1 MFDIYLQFLQDIFDA
16 LFAILNEGAEQ
27 YGNLVFQAL
36 VSGNILLSSVG
47 LISQLLEHC
56 TVITGAMTSNP

>member
-1 MFDIYLQFLQDIFDA
+1 MFDIFSQFLQDIFDA

-36 VSGNILLSSVG
+36 VSTYIYSNNLRTHLGSSSPFAWELSW
-47 LISQLLEHC
+47 
-56 TVITGAMTSNP
+56 